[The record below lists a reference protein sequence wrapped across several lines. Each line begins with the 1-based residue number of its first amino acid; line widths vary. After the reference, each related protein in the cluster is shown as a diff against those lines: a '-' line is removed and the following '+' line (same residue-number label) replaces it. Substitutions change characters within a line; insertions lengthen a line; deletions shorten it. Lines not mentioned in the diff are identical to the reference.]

1 MVRDLKNY
9 QSQVNAYKFEIERL
23 DKEVAGIKQL
33 YFNSKEQVLNQ
44 DEEQAMDQ
52 QMQMQ
57 QEQAMQ
63 EYANDLQMQAQAQGQ
78 QPG

>member
-23 DKEVAGIKQL
+23 DKEVSGIKQL
-33 YFNSKEQVLNQ
+33 YFNSKEQQMNQ
-44 DEEQAMDQ
+44 DDDMMDQ
-52 QMQMQ
+52 QMMN

-63 EYANDLQMQAQAQGQ
+63 DYANNLQMQA
-78 QPG
+78 